1 MTDSYDPILGYVGDL
16 DFELPDPE
24 LLLKVALRNLAAA
37 DGDPVDYAYATSLAT
52 IAMAI
57 GVVFPVEEPEP
68 APVDQGRAWATLD
81 HVYRILTSATQ
92 DGPRNPAV
100 HAALREIDRLRGP

>member
-1 MTDSYDPILGYVGDL
+1 MTDSYDPILGYLGDL

-24 LLLKVALRNLAAA
+24 VLIKAALRSVAGE
-37 DGDPVDYAYATSLAT
+37 DVEPAYATALAT

-57 GVVFPVEEPEP
+57 GVVFPIEEPEP
-68 APVDQGRAWATLD
+68 VPVDQGRAWATLD

-100 HAALREIDRLRGP
+100 HAALREIDRLREP